1 MKSSFKERLERLGP
15 VQAVSQVVSGSPVV
29 MSLRPATNP
38 RDVNPVSATV
48 SLARRGLSMLRAKR
62 ALEEMVATGRTVIEL
77 PKVESRAL
85 LTAELAELGVVAR
98 SVAGHD
104 VDIKGLRER
113 LNMTQEQFALRF
125 AIDLDT
131 LQNWE
136 SKRRKPDKAVQAY
149 LRVIERLPEAASE
162 AQEDI
167 GSPETSLSH

>member
-15 VQAVSQVVSGSPVV
+15 VRAVSQVVSGSPVV
-29 MSLRPATNP
+29 MSLRPSTSPSN
-38 RDVNPVSATV
+38 VNPVSATV
-48 SLARRGLSMLRAKR
+48 SLARRGLTMLRAKR
-62 ALEEMVATGRTVIEL
+62 AIEEMVTTGRVVIEL

-85 LTAELAELGVVAR
+85 LTAELSDLGVLAR

-104 VDIKGLRER
+104 VDIRGLRER
-113 LNMTQEQFALRF
+113 LNMTQEQFALQF

-136 SKRRKPDKAVQAY
+136 RKRRKPDKAVQAY

-162 AQEDI
+162 AQEEM
-167 GSPETSLSH
+167 GAPEAYPSH